1 MITND
6 YSRLVTTNTWSYP
19 KPCMKPGYQGYI
31 PTLNHMY
38 GETFGNATEKYFM
51 DYRSKTLNS
60 SSNTTKTGGSPIM
73 EFPKIYTDPRLVIG
87 TRDRTRERWRAPP
100 NYRQISYSSDL
111 TNRKQDIEKLNE
123 DLIQKQREVYKD
135 NTGSKSR
142 IQYFVLPIPTDCDRF
157 NKSEHYRYKT
167 DRSSENNAT
176 TNAVRFAMNGRNMSS
191 SLDDRRSDVRTRMM
205 RDIHFERR

>member
-60 SSNTTKTGGSPIM
+60 SSYTAKTGGTPIT
-73 EFPKIYTDPRLVIG
+73 EFPKIYTDPKLVIG
-87 TRDRTRERWRAPP
+87 TRDRTREKYRAPP
-100 NYRQISYSSDL
+100 NYKQINYSSDL

-135 NTGSKSR
+135 KTGSRSR
-142 IQYFVLPIPTDCDRF
+142 IQYFVLPTPTDCDRF
-157 NKSEHYRYKT
+157 SKMKGYKVKS
-167 DRSSENNAT
+167 DSDDAT
-176 TNAVRFAMNGRNMSS
+176 MNAVRFAMNGRSISNP
-191 SLDDRRSDVRTRMM
+191 LTGKRSDVRTRMM